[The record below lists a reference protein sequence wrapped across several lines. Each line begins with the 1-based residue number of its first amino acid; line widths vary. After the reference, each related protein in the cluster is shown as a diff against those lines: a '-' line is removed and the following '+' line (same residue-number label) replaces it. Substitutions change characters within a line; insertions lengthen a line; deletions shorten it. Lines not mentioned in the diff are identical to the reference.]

1 MSALRLIAAFVGFGA
16 VAVGGMAMAGIGL
29 VAQKLGLVPQSRRG
43 AWGPLGDER
52 RWPTRPAYAS
62 RTLRIEAK
70 RFRTGH
76 MARRARWE
84 ARGA

>member
-1 MSALRLIAAFVGFGA
+1 MSSLRLIAAFVGLGA
-16 VAVGGMAMAGIGL
+16 AAVGGLALAGLGL
-29 VAQKLGLVPQSRRG
+29 VAQKLGLVPQPTRG
-43 AWGPLGDER
+43 ACGADRYRGR
-52 RWPTRPAYAS
+52 TRPAYAS
-62 RTLRIEAK
+62 RALRIEAK